1 MTREEIL
8 HGLENIAAGEGL
20 YDDRKPLKRALILG
34 EAIKLIEQEQ
44 QWIPCSKRLPEEK
57 TNPITQDFYEY
68 QCTFKNK
75 DVYDVRTYKF
85 GKSHWWH
92 GLSIMDNYVI
102 AWRESPEPYKTK
114 DGEEK

>member
-1 MTREEIL
+1 MKRENAIRELKIFSGTTRIRLSANFWEALNTAINA
-8 HGLENIAAGEGL
+8 LEQ
-20 YDDRKPLKRALILG
+20 D
-34 EAIKLIEQEQ
+34 
-44 QWIPCSKRLPEEK
+44 WIPCSKRLPEEK
-57 TNPITQDFYEY
+57 INPITQDFYEY

-114 DGEEK
+114 DGEEE

>member
-1 MTREEIL
+1 MTKEEKEQTGKYVL
-8 HGLENIAAGEGL
+8 QMARLLEDGCYQQQML
-20 YDDRKPLKRALILG
+20 LRAVRIID
-34 EAIKLIEQEQ
+34 EALEQD
-44 QWIPCSKRLPEEK
+44 WIPCSERMPEEK
-57 TNPITQDFYEY
+57 INPITQDFCEY

-102 AWRESPEPYKTK
+102 AWRESPEPYKPK
-114 DGEEK
+114 DGEK